1 MKQNIKLIVGAILMV
16 FFLFTYLYIPNKI
29 VVSNNLFVYQAG
41 TSVTRGLTQIE
52 YWDKWVPYKSIE
64 GHTFILEEGKL
75 EVIESF
81 IASAKTNY
89 LLGDKTTPVFFS
101 AVDAGKDS
109 SLLRFE
115 AIIDNRHL
123 SPITRIENFFTAKH
137 IERNMNALLQK
148 AGSYYNTT
156 TGVYGFDIK
165 ETRVKDTTL
174 ITVQKNLT
182 DTPTN
187 AQIYA
192 LIDKLM
198 QNIKNKNGIVHGDP
212 MVNITWQ
219 GEKNVFLQV
228 AFPLAADIATEGEH
242 QIKKM
247 VLGNI
252 LVVKVKGN
260 NDKIRL
266 ALQAT
271 ETFIHDHLRTSPAMP
286 YVTYHTNRLLEKDPS
301 KWESTIYYPIY

>member
-1 MKQNIKLIVGAILMV
+1 MKQNVKLIIGAVLMIL
-16 FFLFTYLYIPNKI
+16 FLFIYLYIPNKI
-29 VVSNNLFVYQAG
+29 VVSNNLFVFQAG

-64 GHTFILEEGKL
+64 GHSFILEEGKL
-75 EVIESF
+75 EVVESF

-89 LLGDKTTPVFFS
+89 IIGDQIIPVFFS

-109 SLLRFE
+109 SLIRFE
-115 AIIDNRHL
+115 AMIDNRHL
-123 SPITRIENFFTAKH
+123 SPFTRISNFLVAKK
-137 IERNMNALLQK
+137 IDKKLNFLLQK

-174 ITVQKNLT
+174 ITIQKNLT

-187 AQIYA
+187 LQIYA
-192 LIDKLM
+192 LIDKLS
-198 QNIKNKNGIVHGDP
+198 QNIKNKNGVIKGDP

-228 AFPLAADIATEGEH
+228 AFPLAADIATEGEN

-260 NDKIRL
+260 NEKINK
-266 ALQAT
+266 ALVAT
-271 ETFIHDHLRTSPAMP
+271 ETFIRDHLRTSPAMP
-286 YVTYHTNRLLEKDPS
+286 YVTYNTNRLLEKDPC

>member
-1 MKQNIKLIVGAILMV
+1 MKQNVKLILGAVLMI

-64 GHTFILEEGKL
+64 GHSFILEEGKL
-75 EVIESF
+75 EVVESF

-115 AIIDNRHL
+115 AVIDNRHL
-123 SPITRIENFFTAKH
+123 SPITRIENFFTSKH

-156 TGVYGFDIK
+156 LGVYGFDIK

-187 AQIYA
+187 VQIYA
-192 LIDKLM
+192 LIDKLT

-252 LVVKVKGN
+252 LVVKVKGDN
-260 NDKIRL
+260 NKIRL

-286 YVTYHTNRLLEKDPS
+286 YVTYNTNRLLEKDS
-301 KWESTIYYPIY
+301 KKWESTIYYPIY